1 MKGKEKRGEEFL
13 ISLYLDANIIVAYY
27 FLDDS
32 DNQQPRI
39 MKCLR
44 KMRSKGNI
52 FLVASRWT
60 VSETESAIIKKTR
73 EMAEEEGI
81 KGNELDYMYSQAN
94 LFMRNLWETPRL
106 GNMDFEIREIESD
119 ISAENLLTN
128 VGRMASLGNY
138 KDALHCVIMDIFG
151 IKYILTFDDR
161 HFRLFERRT
170 ENIRAINPDD
180 INDLIYDIS
189 QNK

>member
-1 MKGKEKRGEEFL
+1 M

-32 DNQQPRI
+32 DNQHPRI
-39 MKCLR
+39 LKCLR

-73 EMAEEEGI
+73 EMAEKEGI

-94 LFMRNLWETPRL
+94 LFMRDLWETPRL

>member
-32 DNQQPRI
+32 DNQHPRI
-39 MKCLR
+39 LKCLR

-73 EMAEEEGI
+73 EMAEKEGI

-94 LFMRNLWETPRL
+94 LFMRDLWEAPRL
-106 GNMDFEIREIESD
+106 GNMDFEIREIDND
-119 ISAENLLTN
+119 ISAEYLLIN

-161 HFRLFERRT
+161 HFRLFERRI
-170 ENIRAINPDD
+170 ENIKAINPDD
-180 INDLIYDIS
+180 IDDLIYDIS
-189 QNK
+189 QNE